1 MQNPSIANYMN
12 PNTPGGLSL
21 LDGTVVREAMMLG
34 YADDFRAMTLVT
46 LIAIP
51 MLLLLKAATAR
62 CAAAALQSRVLE

>member
-1 MQNPSIANYMN
+1 MN
-12 PNTPGGLSL
+12 PNTPGGLAM

-51 MLLLLKAATAR
+51 LLLLLKGVP
-62 CAAAALQSRVLE
+62 RVAPPPTQVVHD